1 MLLSE
6 TVKLVSQ
13 SRHGK
18 QLPYPIFLVMHE
30 NLFESN
36 NRSIS
41 FRSSL
46 VDFTIKY
53 QLAYVTGAYQETN
66 LQNSIVKQI
75 KPHPNVPSPSFPK
88 NSNSRIFEQ
97 PRNRVCPW
105 LSRSNGTLEDGD
117 EIGNTIAWSRIISSE
132 RGLIEAMS
140 YCKIK
145 RLKMIK
151 SSRKNVIWHGN
162 CRNL

>member
-1 MLLSE
+1 
-6 TVKLVSQ
+6 
-13 SRHGK
+13 
-18 QLPYPIFLVMHE
+18 MHE

-36 NRSIS
+36 NRSVS

-46 VDFTIKY
+46 VNFTVKY
-53 QLAYVTGAYQETN
+53 QLAYGTGAYQETI
-66 LQNSIVKQI
+66 LIKLVKQYCEQI

-117 EIGNTIAWSRIISSE
+117 KIGGTIA
-132 RGLIEAMS
+132 
-140 YCKIK
+140 
-145 RLKMIK
+145 
-151 SSRKNVIWHGN
+151 
-162 CRNL
+162 